1 MFTENTPQ
9 VVNAALDDLQRT
21 AGVLLLQ
28 PRLAGNSGVEE
39 VDGVETDTE
48 VTGGFPKR
56 NLILRENRDETWQSN
71 L

>member
-1 MFTENTPQ
+1 MFTENTPK

-48 VTGGFPKR
+48 VTGGFPQR
-56 NLILRENRDETWQSN
+56 DLILRENRDETWQSN

>member
-1 MFTENTPQ
+1 MFTENTPK
-9 VVNAALDDLQRT
+9 VVDEALDDLERT

-39 VDGVETDTE
+39 VDGVETDTA
-48 VTGGFPKR
+48 VTGGFPQR
-56 NLILRENRDETWQSN
+56 DLILRENRDETWQSN